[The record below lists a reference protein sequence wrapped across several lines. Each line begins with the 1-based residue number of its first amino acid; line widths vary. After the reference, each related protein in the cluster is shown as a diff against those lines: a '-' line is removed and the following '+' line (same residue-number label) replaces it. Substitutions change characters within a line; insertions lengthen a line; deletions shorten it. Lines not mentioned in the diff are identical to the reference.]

1 MTYQQQPSL
10 ALSNPLASPATSSQ
24 EAIEH
29 NQQTDAFD
37 SLSNLNR
44 KIRVLLV
51 ATRLTIGGD
60 LNVILDIASYLNR
73 HPHFEVHL
81 AAGPVPAHEV
91 DLTYQ
96 ANERG
101 IPLVIIP
108 SMVTYV
114 NPWRIFRSV
123 AELYAHIRQ

>member
-1 MTYQQQPSL
+1 MTHHQQPSL
-10 ALSNPLASPATSSQ
+10 ALKNPLASLATSS
-24 EAIEH
+24 EEDIEH

-60 LNVILDIASYLNR
+60 TNVILDIASYLNN

-81 AAGPVPAHEV
+81 AAGPVPAQEFE
-91 DLTYQ
+91 LT
-96 ANERG
+96 
-101 IPLVIIP
+101 
-108 SMVTYV
+108 
-114 NPWRIFRSV
+114 
-123 AELYAHIRQ
+123 